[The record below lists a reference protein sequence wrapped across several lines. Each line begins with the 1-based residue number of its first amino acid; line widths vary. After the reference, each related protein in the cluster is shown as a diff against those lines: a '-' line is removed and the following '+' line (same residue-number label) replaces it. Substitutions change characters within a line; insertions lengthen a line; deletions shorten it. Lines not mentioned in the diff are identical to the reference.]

1 MSEEQ
6 PDEKKDIRATI
17 YRLHWVSLIV
27 PVVIFAAFIALGI
40 AVQNWAIVVIF
51 TILGLAAIATS
62 IAIKRNR

>member
-17 YRLHWVSLIV
+17 YRLHRVSLMV
-27 PVVIFAAFIALGI
+27 PMVIFAAFIALGI

-62 IAIKRNR
+62 IAIRRTR